1 MRRLSALGAAT
12 LGLVGAVL
20 FLRRRSGP
28 AERVDVYHEDGSM
41 VSLALG
47 TPQAERMLA
56 LAHQALRA
64 ARGGVE

>member
-1 MRRLSALGAAT
+1 MKRLSAIVVALAGLAA
-12 LGLVGAVL
+12 LV

-28 AERVDVYHEDGSM
+28 AERVDVYYEDGSM
-41 VSLALG
+41 VSLEPG